1 MVNKEFF
8 AALAD
13 LVKEKGISQE
23 SFIETLRNALASAYK
38 KQYDNGADISVELD
52 PEAGTIE
59 FRATRRVVAEVTDRD
74 KEVSVEEAQELNPA
88 YREGDEIIKTFVP
101 KDFGR
106 IAAQT
111 AKQVILQKLHEA
123 ERDSTFSAFSDKEGE
138 LMEAVVRKTDDRN
151 VYVELGEKKIEG
163 VMLPQDQSPTERY
176 AVGDRLKVFV
186 KRVKNSGKNSQILV
200 SRAAPGLVRKL
211 FEEQV
216 PELAQGIVEIK
227 GISREPGHRTKIA
240 IHSTDAR
247 VDAVGACV
255 GNRGSRVNAVVE
267 ELGGEKIDI
276 IFWSENPLEFIA
288 KALSPATVISVTQI
302 SEKGAV
308 AVVPDDKL
316 SLAIGRDGQN
326 ARLAARLT
334 GWKIDVKSVSAAEK
348 MNLHTEEEMPAEEE
362 IAEPAVPEEAS
373 AAAEGAG
380 ETEAAGTENG
390 AGEAAAEPAEEN
402 KEGE

>member
-74 KEVSVEEAQELNPA
+74 KEISVEEAQELNPA

-123 ERDSTFSAFSDKEGE
+123 ERDSTFSSFSDKEGE

-362 IAEPAVPEEAS
+362 IAEQAAPEETP

-390 AGEAAAEPAEEN
+390 AGEATAEPAEEN

>member
-74 KEVSVEEAQELNPA
+74 KEISVEEAQELNPA

-138 LMEAVVRKTDDRN
+138 LMEAVVRKTDERN

-362 IAEPAVPEEAS
+362 IAEQAAEEEAP
-373 AAAEGAG
+373 AAEEAG
-380 ETEAAGTENG
+380 ESESAGTENG